1 MIRFILLASV
11 QFSCTIDIS
20 KNFITFRII
29 YYLYFIQEHLLTIES
44 QEKDIKKSENIVN
57 NQSSEINIL
66 TQKLDTINTTKENL
80 EHIISELKDEKITIQ
95 EQLKLGDDS
104 AKVLEEYKK
113 RAQLALKKVKSSLN
127 LELFLIRITLFFL
140 YMCFC

>member
-1 MIRFILLASV
+1 M
-11 QFSCTIDIS
+11 
-20 KNFITFRII
+20 
-29 YYLYFIQEHLLTIES
+29 
-44 QEKDIKKSENIVN
+44 
-57 NQSSEINIL
+57 
-66 TQKLDTINTTKENL
+66 KENL